1 MKNQWQV
8 ILGILLVLFIAIF
21 AVINVDSVQVNFL
34 FAKAEWPLV
43 LVILGSVLIG
53 CLIIFFLNIAKVR
66 SGNKQ
71 IKHLKEEN
79 TELSRKLAA
88 AEAMHGKKST
98 IDVGD
103 KKETKEETKKA
114 NPVRVWLFLFPYK
127 RNSAVKIRESSV

>member
-21 AVINVDSVQVNFL
+21 AVINVDSVEVNFL

-71 IKHLKEEN
+71 IKQLKEEK
-79 TELSRKLAA
+79 TELTRKLAA

-98 IDVGD
+98 IDVGE
-103 KKETKEETKKA
+103 KETKETNDKP
-114 NPVRVWLFLFPYK
+114 NL
-127 RNSAVKIRESSV
+127 

>member
-103 KKETKEETKKA
+103 KKETKEETKK
-114 NPVRVWLFLFPYK
+114 PTL
-127 RNSAVKIRESSV
+127 

>member
-21 AVINVDSVQVNFL
+21 AVINVDSVEVNFL

-71 IKHLKEEN
+71 IKQLKEEK
-79 TELSRKLAA
+79 TELTRKLAA

-98 IDVGD
+98 IDVGE
-103 KKETKEETKKA
+103 KETKEA
-114 NPVRVWLFLFPYK
+114 NEKPNL
-127 RNSAVKIRESSV
+127 